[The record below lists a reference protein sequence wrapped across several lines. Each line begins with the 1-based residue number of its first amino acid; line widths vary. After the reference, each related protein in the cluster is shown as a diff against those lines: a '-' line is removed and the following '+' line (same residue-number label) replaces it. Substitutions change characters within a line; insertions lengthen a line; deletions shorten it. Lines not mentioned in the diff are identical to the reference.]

1 MVSRREFLA
10 GLASVACPIA
20 PARAQSK
27 PDVIVIG
34 AGMAGLAAARALTE
48 RGIATLVLEAR
59 ARIGGRVWT
68 STSWPGVPVD
78 LGASWIHGTVGNPL
92 TRLADAA
99 GVPLR
104 QTRWDP
110 NPVFAPG
117 GGRVNIDDAAERAE
131 ALIDT
136 ARARAEAREADISLG
151 RAVEALPDW
160 AGLDHEMRRRVRH
173 VVHAEI
179 ELDYAAGWQEL
190 SAWNF
195 DDSGDYGG
203 ADALFPKGYGALPAH
218 LAQGLEVQTGAAVV
232 RIEKAGGGVRVVTG
246 TGAVH
251 QARHALVTVPLGVL
265 KAGTIGFSHPLGKAR
280 RAAID
285 GLGMGLMNKCCL
297 RFGRVFWPQSGDVFS
312 YLGARDGHWAQWLSL
327 SAISGEPVLMG
338 FNAAVAARDI
348 EALDDA
354 ATIAD
359 AMTVLRSIFG
369 QSVPD
374 PVAAQISRWG
384 GDPFALGA
392 YSFAAVGSG
401 RETRQALAGAD
412 WDGRLVFAGE
422 ATHAD
427 HPATVHGAYLSGEDA
442 AGWIAG

>member
-1 MVSRREFLA
+1 MLSRREFLA

-48 RGIATLVLEAR
+48 RGNATLVLEAR

-179 ELDYAAGWQEL
+179 ELDYAAGWQE
-190 SAWNF
+190 
-195 DDSGDYGG
+195 
-203 ADALFPKGYGALPAH
+203 
-218 LAQGLEVQTGAAVV
+218 
-232 RIEKAGGGVRVVTG
+232 
-246 TGAVH
+246 
-251 QARHALVTVPLGVL
+251 
-265 KAGTIGFSHPLGKAR
+265 
-280 RAAID
+280 
-285 GLGMGLMNKCCL
+285 
-297 RFGRVFWPQSGDVFS
+297 
-312 YLGARDGHWAQWLSL
+312 
-327 SAISGEPVLMG
+327 
-338 FNAAVAARDI
+338 
-348 EALDDA
+348 
-354 ATIAD
+354 
-359 AMTVLRSIFG
+359 
-369 QSVPD
+369 
-374 PVAAQISRWG
+374 
-384 GDPFALGA
+384 
-392 YSFAAVGSG
+392 
-401 RETRQALAGAD
+401 
-412 WDGRLVFAGE
+412 
-422 ATHAD
+422 
-427 HPATVHGAYLSGEDA
+427 
-442 AGWIAG
+442 

>member
-10 GLASVACPIA
+10 GMALAACPIA
-20 PARAQSK
+20 PAGAQAR
-27 PDVIVIG
+27 PDVIDIG

-68 STSWPGVPVD
+68 STKWPGVPVD
-78 LGASWIHGTVGNPL
+78 LGASWIHGTDGNPL

-99 GVPLR
+99 GVPRRL
-104 QTRWDP
+104 TRWDP

-117 GGRVNIDDAAERAE
+117 GGRAPIDDAAERAQ
-131 ALIDT
+131 ALIDK
-136 ARARAEAREADISLG
+136 ARARAEERDADISLG

-160 AGLDHEMRRRVRH
+160 AGLDDQMRRRVRH

-195 DDSGDYGG
+195 DDSGNYGG
-203 ADALFPKGYGALPAH
+203 GDVMFPGGYGALPAH
-218 LAQGLEVQTGAAVV
+218 LAQGLQIETGAAVV
-232 RIEKAGGGVRVVTG
+232 RIEKEGTGVRVITG

-265 KAGTIGFSHPLGKAR
+265 KAGQIGFGHPLGKAR
-280 RAAID
+280 TAAI
-285 GLGMGLMNKCCL
+285 GALGMGLLNKCCL
-297 RFGRVFWPQSGDVFS
+297 RFERVFWPGSGDVFS
-312 YLGARDGHWAQWLSL
+312 YLGARDDRWAQWLSL
-327 SAISGEPVLMG
+327 SAVSGVPVLMG
-338 FNAAVAARDI
+338 FNAAEAARDI
-348 EALDDA
+348 ETLDDA
-354 ATIAD
+354 ATIAE
-359 AMTVLRSIFG
+359 AMAALRSIFG
-369 QSVPD
+369 PATPE
-374 PVAAQISRWG
+374 PVAVEISRWG
-384 GDPFALGA
+384 GDPFALGS
-392 YSFAAVGSG
+392 YSFAAVGTG

-442 AGWIAG
+442 AGLIAG